1 MKKDKQQKNE
11 VAEPKKR
18 GRKPGSKNKVKSK
31 RSADKGNHNAVF
43 QALEKEVENLM
54 VAIQK
59 AQALAAKELEK
70 IEAKNKK
77 EIEKAKDKANLSIKL
92 WKNRAKDYRQ
102 KLTTGGSGIKRSV
115 GRPAKLVTK
124 PAGKRGRPANSE
136 GRKGGGRK
144 KAGELTKKDI
154 ILNYMRTLTAPITSK
169 DLIANLFLQSGEKDQ
184 KRYAQGI
191 YTTLTQI
198 YKTGELRNNGGF
210 IEVKK

>member
-1 MKKDKQQKNE
+1 MKNDNQE
-11 VAEPKKR
+11 ISVSSGPKKR
-18 GRKPGSKNKVKSK
+18 GRKPGSKNKVKST
-31 RSADKGNHNAVF
+31 RTGVKGSNNAAF
-43 QALEKEVENLM
+43 QALEKEVQNLLG
-54 VAIQK
+54 AIQK
-59 AQALAAKELEK
+59 AQALASKELEK
-70 IEAKNKK
+70 VEAKNKK
-77 EIEKAKDKANLSIKL
+77 EIEKALGKANLSIQL
-92 WKNRAKDYRQ
+92 WKNRAKDYRH
-102 KLTTGGSGIKRSV
+102 KLTTGGTGIKRSV

-154 ILNYMRTLTAPITSK
+154 IINYMRTITAPITSK
-169 DLIANLFLQSGEKDQ
+169 ELITNLFLQSGEKDQ

-210 IEVKK
+210 IELKK